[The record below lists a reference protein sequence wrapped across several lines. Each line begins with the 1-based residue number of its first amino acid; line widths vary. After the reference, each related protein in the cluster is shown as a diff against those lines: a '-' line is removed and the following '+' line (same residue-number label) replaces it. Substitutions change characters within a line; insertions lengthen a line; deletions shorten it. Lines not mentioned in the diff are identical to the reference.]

1 LPFTFVNGRPILQG
15 LGRLFLI
22 AVLAVGLSWIFSPP
36 ASASCFP
43 STEAQRIAGA
53 TIIFEGVALEGPTP
67 TGVQRFLV
75 TEYLKGSGPETGPEI
90 VSVTTGYRVDPR
102 SGMALPSS
110 TSITAEA
117 GSAWRIF
124 AAQGAT
130 EGLLETN
137 TCTGSARLPLPPLSA
152 AALHPAR
159 KGAKPP
165 TSARHRSRCHQN
177 QTCPSDHATYRWH
190 GLLCV
195 KPTSDKRN
203 RTFTRRVKHA
213 GLTYYCKR

>member
-1 LPFTFVNGRPILQG
+1 V
-15 LGRLFLI
+15 GRLFLI
-22 AVLAVGLSWIFSPP
+22 AVLAVVLTAILSPP
-36 ASASCFP
+36 ASASCIS
-43 STEAQRIAGA
+43 STEAERIAGVP
-53 TIIFEGVALEGPTP
+53 IIFEGVALEGPTA
-67 TGVQRFLV
+67 TGVQQFRV
-75 TEYLKGSGPETGPEI
+75 TRYLKGAGPGI
-90 VSVTTGYRVDPR
+90 VSVATGYRVDPR

-110 TSITAEA
+110 ISITAEA

-124 AAQGAT
+124 AAHGRT

-137 TCTGSARLPLPPLSA
+137 TCTGSARLPLPRLLV

-159 KGAKPP
+159 KGAQPP

-177 QTCPSDHATYRWH
+177 HTCPSDHATYRWR

-203 RTFTRRVKHA
+203 STFKRRVVYA
-213 GLTYYCKR
+213 GRTYYCKR